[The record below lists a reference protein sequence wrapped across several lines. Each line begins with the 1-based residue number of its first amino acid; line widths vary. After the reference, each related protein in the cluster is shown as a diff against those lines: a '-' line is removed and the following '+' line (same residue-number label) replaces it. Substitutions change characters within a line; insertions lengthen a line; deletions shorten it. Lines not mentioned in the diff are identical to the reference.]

1 MLVFVGILQDLCYIS
16 GETSEIYGISIT
28 KLLVAEDK
36 AVLSP
41 RLQISFELNSKRL
54 CTFQYQFLK
63 ST

>member
-16 GETSEIYGISIT
+16 GETAEIYGISIT

-41 RLQISFELNSKRL
+41 RLQISFELNS
-54 CTFQYQFLK
+54 
-63 ST
+63 